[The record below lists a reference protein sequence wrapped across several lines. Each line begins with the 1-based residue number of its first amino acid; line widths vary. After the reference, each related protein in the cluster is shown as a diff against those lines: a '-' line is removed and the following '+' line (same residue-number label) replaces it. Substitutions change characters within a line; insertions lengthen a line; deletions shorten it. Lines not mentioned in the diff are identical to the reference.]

1 MRAVR
6 GEKVRED
13 LGEIEF
19 DEYED
24 EEDEIDRELRELD
37 DRVKKWL
44 QESRPPART
53 PSFND
58 DEFQLENEE
67 KNTKRSEKRRYSIQ
81 ETRTPPTCSTVGGE
95 APPAVGGESCT
106 VLYHP
111 DFADWKSCENELTAI
126 SPLERRNSP
135 IIDGGTHT
143 SISKLF
149 NFLWNLK
156 CNIP

>member
-1 MRAVR
+1 MRTVR

-58 DEFQLENEE
+58 DEFQLEKEE

-81 ETRTPPTCSTVGGE
+81 ETRTRPTCYCSEGSLGF
-95 APPAVGGESCT
+95 AVDQHCAYG
-106 VLYHP
+106 L
-111 DFADWKSCENELTAI
+111 F
-126 SPLERRNSP
+126 
-135 IIDGGTHT
+135 IIKIT
-143 SISKLF
+143 LF
-149 NFLWNLK
+149 
-156 CNIP
+156 IP